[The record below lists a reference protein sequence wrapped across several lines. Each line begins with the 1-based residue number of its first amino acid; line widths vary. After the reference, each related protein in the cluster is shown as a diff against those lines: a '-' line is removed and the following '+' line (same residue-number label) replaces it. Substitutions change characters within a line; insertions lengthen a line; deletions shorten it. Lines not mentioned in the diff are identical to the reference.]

1 MSAIIFDDTVGVVLD
16 REEVIERISNTG
28 RCSKCFNC
36 ELINKLKNELNKQG
50 FLSFNKN
57 VELWKI
63 EYNDGN
69 LKAYPVYEL

>member
-1 MSAIIFDDTVGVVLD
+1 MSAIIFDDTIGVVLG
-16 REEVIERISNTG
+16 REEVKERISNTG

>member
-1 MSAIIFDDTVGVVLD
+1 MSAIIFDDTIGVVLG

-28 RCSKCFNC
+28 RCTKCFNC
-36 ELINKLKNELNKQG
+36 EVINKLKNKLNKQG

-63 EYNDGN
+63 EYDDGN
-69 LKAYPVYEL
+69 LKAYPVYDL